1 MTSYTLRIGET
12 TKQTQDQ
19 RWTKRVTDLLVG
31 KTIVDVAF
39 MSDAE
44 MRDHGW
50 SSRAVMFRLS
60 TGEWIYPSQDDEGNG
75 AGSLFT
81 THRQCSTIPALDPI
95 EEQL

>member
-1 MTSYTLRIGET
+1 MMA
-12 TKQTQDQ
+12 QTQDQ
-19 RWTKRVTDLLVG
+19 RWTKRVTDLLLN
-31 KTIVDVAF
+31 KTIVEVAF
-39 MSDAE
+39 MSNAE

-50 SSRAVMFRLS
+50 DSRAVMFRLS

-95 EEQL
+95 EEQR